1 MKGAG
6 AFPTPDPGN
15 VDAVKPAAVDAAP
28 ASPTEAPEPLAAAAD
43 PRRLATRF
51 LRLVPIVL
59 LCALSSLVWHLDQLA
74 KIRADLAASLDA
86 RVAQLMARTTR
97 STGEQARLRSRGEA
111 LSSQLDQALGRADS
125 LRQELQTREQQRQT
139 LNQANT
145 QRERQVSE
153 LNQAL
158 EAERARALRLTAQN
172 ADLADELGEAREE
185 LRRIGDQLA
194 DLDDLVSAMTERGLN
209 VQRLSGRE
217 STPRVQATVLQVLP
231 NVNPPSVIL
240 SVGGKDRIEK
250 GDEFVVLRGSQ
261 RIASL
266 EVRHVEPNRT
276 GAWIVSLEQ
285 GYSVEP
291 GDEAFSG
298 ELPEPADGPRPPG
311 GP

>member
-1 MKGAG
+1 MTAAG
-6 AFPTPDPGN
+6 TFPTPDPGN
-15 VDAVKPAAVDAAP
+15 VDAVEPTAVDAAP
-28 ASPTEAPEPLAAAAD
+28 ASLTDAPEPLAAAVG
-43 PRRLATRF
+43 PRRLVTRF
-51 LRLVPIVL
+51 LRLVPIFL
-59 LCALSSLVWHLDQLA
+59 LCALSALAWHLDQLA
-74 KIRADLAASLDA
+74 RIRANLATSLDA

-97 STGEQARLRSRGEA
+97 SAGEQARLRSRSEA
-111 LSSQLDQALGRADS
+111 LSSQLDQAQVTADS
-125 LRQELQTREQQRQT
+125 LRQELSAGEQQRQN
-139 LNQANT
+139 LNQAKD

-158 EAERARALRLTAQN
+158 GAERARARQLTAQN

-185 LRRIGDQLA
+185 LKRIGEQLA
-194 DLDDLVSAMTERGLN
+194 DLDDLVSAMTARGLN

-298 ELPEPADGPRPPG
+298 EPPEPADDPRPPG